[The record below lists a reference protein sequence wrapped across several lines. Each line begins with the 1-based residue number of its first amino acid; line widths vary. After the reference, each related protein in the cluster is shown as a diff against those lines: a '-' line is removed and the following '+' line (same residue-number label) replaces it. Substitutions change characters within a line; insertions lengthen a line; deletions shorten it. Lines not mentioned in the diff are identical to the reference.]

1 MQKAFDLTEVRRLLR
16 RGVDSG
22 RWTLEDLD
30 TPSMGWQENA
40 KTFRRHHPLYVQPT
54 YANPLRNEEPIEAV
68 QPTNPRDI
76 SPLTGPTPAHTQ
88 PLPLTLH
95 GEDTSPPDDFDF

>member
-1 MQKAFDLTEVRRLLR
+1 MALQRLSTEAGARKLMQRLI
-16 RGVDSG
+16 DAG
-22 RWTLEDLD
+22 RCTIDHLD
-30 TPSMGWQENA
+30 TPPPG
-40 KTFRRHHPLYVQPT
+40 HL
-54 YANPLRNEEPIEAV
+54 NPSAYRNLLRDPGFYEEV
-68 QPTNPRDI
+68 QPTNPRDF